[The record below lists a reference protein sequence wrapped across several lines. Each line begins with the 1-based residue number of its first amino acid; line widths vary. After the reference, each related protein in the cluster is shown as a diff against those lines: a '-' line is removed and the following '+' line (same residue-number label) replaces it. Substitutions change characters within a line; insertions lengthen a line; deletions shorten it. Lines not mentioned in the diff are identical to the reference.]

1 LPDLPWIAI
10 DDLHRCLGLNREQ
23 RKFMRREFE
32 RGWGHSETIATPGGR
47 TIIVPHYLAQAAIGA
62 AVHRGMASEAVETV
76 YAIAFAEALPKLMPA
91 HLGFPSAKRAIE
103 AIR

>member
-1 LPDLPWIAI
+1 MGPQRD
-10 DDLHRCLGLNREQ
+10 HRN
-23 RKFMRREFE
+23 
-32 RGWGHSETIATPGGR
+32 AGR
-47 TIIVPHYLAQAAIGA
+47 QNHAIGA